1 MSDYVNGTN
10 LKNLLKTSVYNNGWT
25 LEAVLNELIDNA
37 HDAMDKIHLN
47 DVEKSELKLT
57 IALDKQKKQLIIT
70 DQGIGMNDK
79 GINTSVTLYGTSK
92 TDLSEN
98 TGRFGIGG
106 ITALGYLTDI
116 DNSVQIISKPIN
128 NRNVYQTTI
137 DFKDIMSSG
146 RHEPNA
152 TPAVIEVYDL
162 YKSYMGDSC
171 GTVIIINLSLDK
183 FDKLH
188 KMLGLE
194 VEEHDFNTH
203 PFESD
208 YLVKS
213 LPYLYENKSFPYE
226 IIMKV
231 IDGSTSFS
239 EPLNTKI
246 IRMRPALDRNDE
258 SFKEYNVK
266 ICKTCDGKFDLCNS
280 DDPNKCIETKTTKIK
295 KNNVPVPVHPQ
306 VITLQIGCCETTS
319 GIYVRRNGRTVTRIL
334 VPQPNAGTMS
344 ERPLYRK
351 STFIISYQAD
361 KDLDD
366 IFCVEMNKGRVN
378 TNGSTETSF
387 YPDMKKVINRTCK
400 AHIIKVKSPSNP
412 LTPSNPPPMILSDHE
427 EDNDDCSQEDSS
439 KKEKKSRSSKKRFK
453 EYIIKCTASPS
464 NEIQVYKGDQLIK
477 TIYFPMGYPIAS
489 SMRDTIIA
497 LGTEQTETQFMNT
510 LDCLHSATLPHKQS

>member
-1 MSDYVNGTN
+1 MTDYINGTN
-10 LKNLLKTSVYNNGWT
+10 LKNLLKTNVYNNGWT
-25 LEAVLNELIDNA
+25 IEAVLNELIDNA
-37 HDAMDKIHLN
+37 HDAMDKVNLN
-47 DVEKSELKLT
+47 DVDKSKLELT

-79 GINTSVTLYGTSK
+79 GINTSITLYGTSK
-92 TDLSEN
+92 TNLSEN

-116 DNSVQIISKPIN
+116 DNSVQIISNPIS

-152 TPAVIEVYDL
+152 TPAEIEVYDL

-183 FDKLH
+183 FEKLH
-188 KMLGLE
+188 KMFGLE
-194 VEEHDFNTH
+194 ENDLNTPDFK
-203 PFESD
+203 SD
-208 YLVKS
+208 YLVEY
-213 LPYLYENKSFPYE
+213 LPYLYEDNIFPYE

-239 EPLNTKI
+239 EPLNTEI
-246 IRMRPALDRNDE
+246 IRMRPALDRNDV

-266 ICKTCDGKFDLCNS
+266 ICQTDDGKFDLCNP
-280 DDPNKCIETKTTKIK
+280 DDPNECIETRTTKIK
-295 KNNVPVPVHPQ
+295 KNNVPVHDR

-334 VPQPNAGTMS
+334 VPQPNAGTLS
-344 ERPLYRK
+344 ARPIYCK

-361 KDLDD
+361 TALDN

-378 TNGSTETSF
+378 TNGSTESSF
-387 YPDMKKVINRTCK
+387 YPNMKKVINRTCK
-400 AHIIKVKSPSNP
+400 KHIVPLKVPP
-412 LTPSNPPPMILSDHE
+412 VTPNPPPSMVSSENE
-427 EDNDDCSQEDSS
+427 EDNDNSS
-439 KKEKKSRSSKKRFK
+439 HEYSDKKEKERKSRSSKKSFK
-453 EYIIKCTASPS
+453 DYIIKCTASPS
-464 NEIQVYKGDQLIK
+464 NEIQVYKGDSLIK
-477 TIYFPMGYPIAS
+477 TLYFPMGYSIAS

-497 LGTEQTETQFMNT
+497 LGTEQTDTDFMNT
-510 LDCLHSATLPHKQS
+510 LDYLHYATLPHKQS

>member
-10 LKNLLKTSVYNNGWT
+10 LKNLLRTSVYNNGWT
-25 LEAVLNELIDNA
+25 LEAILNELIDNA

-79 GINTSVTLYGTSK
+79 GINTSITLYGTSK

-152 TPAVIEVYDL
+152 TPAEIDVYDL

-183 FDKLH
+183 FEKLH

-194 VEEHDFNTH
+194 ENDLNTPDFK
-203 PFESD
+203 SD
-208 YLVKS
+208 YLVEY
-213 LPYLYENKSFPYE
+213 LPYLYENKVFPYE

-239 EPLNTKI
+239 EPLNTEI
-246 IRMRPALDRNDE
+246 IRMQPALNRNDV

-266 ICKTCDGKFDLCNS
+266 ICKTDDGKFDLCTP
-280 DDPNKCIETKTTKIK
+280 DEPHECIETRTTKIK
-295 KNNVPVPVHPQ
+295 KNNVPVHDQ
-306 VITLQIGCCETTS
+306 VITFQIGCCETTS

-334 VPQPNAGTMS
+334 VPQPNAGTMA
-344 ERPLYRK
+344 ERPIYCK

-361 KDLDD
+361 IVLDD

-378 TNGSTETSF
+378 TNGSTESSF
-387 YPDMKKVINRTCK
+387 YPNMKKVINRTCK
-400 AHIIKVKSPSNP
+400 KHIVP
-412 LTPSNPPPMILSDHE
+412 LKAPSNPPPMVSSENE
-427 EDNDDCSQEDSS
+427 EDNDNSSQEYSG
-439 KKEKKSRSSKKRFK
+439 KKEKKSRSSKKSFK
-453 EYIIKCTASPS
+453 DYIIKCTASPS
-464 NEIQVYKGDQLIK
+464 NEIQVYKGDTLIK
-477 TIYFPMGYPIAS
+477 TLYFPMGHSIAS

-497 LGTEQTETQFMNT
+497 LGTEQTDTQFMNT
-510 LDCLHSATLPHKQS
+510 LECLHCATLPHKQS